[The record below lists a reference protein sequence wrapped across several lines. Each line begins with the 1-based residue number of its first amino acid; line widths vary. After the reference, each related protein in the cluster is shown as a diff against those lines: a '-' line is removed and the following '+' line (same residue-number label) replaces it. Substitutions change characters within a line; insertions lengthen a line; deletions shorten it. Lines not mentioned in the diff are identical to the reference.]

1 MMFKTM
7 QDDGGSHTSQYYIID
22 FKDKVATKYEDCYVG
37 FKGYR
42 YQRKLLYSKSLNNSE
57 IELYIV
63 KIIVIYKNA
72 KTMDLVLA
80 FCCLFINRFSK
91 NKSKYFVV
99 SCIPFCQALL
109 LSILSGST

>member
-80 FCCLFINRFSK
+80 FCSTHIDALFYNYIYPKR
-91 NKSKYFVV
+91 
-99 SCIPFCQALL
+99 IPV
-109 LSILSGST
+109 